1 MADYCVYW
9 FRKAHDHLENGGHA
23 GLVGTQNIRNT
34 YSRVGGLDYIL
45 ANGGIITDAVARQVW
60 SGEAQVHVSI
70 VNWLKNRERTQAGH
84 ARLSI
89 QYGDRVDSPWE
100 TFELPEINSSLSPE
114 VDVSRAG
121 PLRTNT
127 TPQRCFNGQMIGHEA
142 FLISDEQRAE
152 MVRRDLM
159 VADITF
165 PYLNGI
171 DALTGAKL
179 DRYVIDFEQ
188 RDRFE
193 AEKYGEAFE
202 WVKTHV
208 LPDRERKAEEGKDA
222 EGKVHP
228 HHRAFLARW
237 WQLSFGRPEMLS
249 VVKPLK
255 RYIACAYVTK
265 RPIFMFVSS
274 AIRPSNLIQVFGFED
289 DYSFGILQSN
299 AHWLW
304 FTTKC
309 GKLTARFR
317 YSAESVFDTFSWPQ
331 APTREQIKAVAEA
344 AVRYARCAAKRC
356 GS

>member
-1 MADYCVYW
+1 MKPTYGPDYVKKLRKMYPQVPGMADYCVYW

-45 ANGGIITDAVARQVW
+45 ADGGIITDAVARQVW

-70 VNWLKNRERTQAGH
+70 VNWLKIRERTEAAP

-89 QYGDRVDSPWE
+89 QYGDAVDSPWQ

-121 PLRTNT
+121 PLRANT
-127 TPQRCFNGQMIGHEA
+127 IPQCCFNGQMIGHEA

-152 MVRRDLM
+152 MVRRDPM
-159 VADITF
+159 IADVTF

-193 AEKYGEAFE
+193 AGKYREAFE
-202 WVKTHV
+202 RVKTHV
-208 LPDRERKAEEGKDA
+208 LPDREQRQKKAKML
-222 EGKVHP
+222 KVKFVRIIVRFSRVGGNCHSAGP
-228 HHRAFLARW
+228 KCCPSLSRSSVTSRA
-237 WQLSFGRPEMLS
+237 
-249 VVKPLK
+249 
-255 RYIACAYVTK
+255 
-265 RPIFMFVSS
+265 
-274 AIRPSNLIQVFGFED
+274 
-289 DYSFGILQSN
+289 
-299 AHWLW
+299 
-304 FTTKC
+304 
-309 GKLTARFR
+309 LT
-317 YSAESVFDTFSWPQ
+317 
-331 APTREQIKAVAEA
+331 
-344 AVRYARCAAKRC
+344 
-356 GS
+356 